1 MHEKI
6 IEENIQKIVK
16 NIEDQAKSYG
26 LTLDE
31 FLKIQNTSLD
41 TVKENLKEQIINV
54 LQNSL
59 ITELFLKKKK
69 LF

>member
-31 FLKIQNTSLD
+31 FLKIQNNSLD
-41 TVKENLKEQIINV
+41 TAKENFKEQIINE